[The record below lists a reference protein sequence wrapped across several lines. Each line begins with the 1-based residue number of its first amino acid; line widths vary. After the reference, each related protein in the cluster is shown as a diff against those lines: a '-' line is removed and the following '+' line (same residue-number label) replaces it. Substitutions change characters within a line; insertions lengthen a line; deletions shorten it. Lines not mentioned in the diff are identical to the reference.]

1 MGHNLRWVDGG
12 CRLDRAITS
21 PRRAEDCSGYEARR
35 GEGKGLSLHFL
46 SLPLYFIAW
55 QLFSP
60 QTPCTTSRLAFV
72 RLHFISLAFALP
84 FDLLHIWVFFVSLG
98 SHVDRCLFRQWVQRS
113 MWLGSIKI
121 TSIDCFL
128 VLYILSIIALVMW
141 MPLTMQGQ
149 IFLGSLPAEARKP
162 RASDVTTQNG
172 NKLKG
177 QHSILLGT
185 WLLSSLSAG
194 HHSFNIS
201 H

>member
-1 MGHNLRWVDGG
+1 MGHNVRWVDGG

-35 GEGKGLSLHFL
+35 GEGKGLSLHFFFPCL
-46 SLPLYFIAW
+46 CTLLPGNSF
-55 QLFSP
+55 P

-121 TSIDCFL
+121 TNIDCFL
-128 VLYILSIIALVMW
+128 VLYMLCL
-141 MPLTMQGQ
+141 L
-149 IFLGSLPAEARKP
+149 LP
-162 RASDVTTQNG
+162 
-172 NKLKG
+172 
-177 QHSILLGT
+177 
-185 WLLSSLSAG
+185 W
-194 HHSFNIS
+194 
-201 H
+201 